1 MSGHFLRVEPATAK
15 PTRFWEVDLLRGF
28 AFILM
33 VIYHGAFDLAVF
45 GGWPI
50 AVTSGAWRV
59 FADFIAS
66 LFLFVSGVSLVL
78 ARSRAA
84 HDSRS
89 YWWHVLRRSSR
100 LAAAAALVTVVTW
113 VISPRDVVLFGILH
127 LILLSSLVALP
138 LLRLGL
144 WNLPIAAVAWLLG
157 LLLARLPGNPWL
169 FWVGLVPE
177 NYRSFDFRP
186 FLPWF
191 AVVLLGVSA
200 GSWLYSGGRRRW
212 AFPSW
217 EGVLPFSILIGL
229 GRHSL
234 MLYLIHQPV
243 LVVLLAVLGLIDVG
257 RLIG

>member
-1 MSGHFLRVEPATAK
+1 MSGPSLRVVPETGSR
-15 PTRFWEVDLLRGF
+15 TRFWEVDLLRGF
-28 AFILM
+28 AFVLM

-50 AVTSGAWRV
+50 TVTSGAWRV
-59 FADFIAS
+59 FADCIAS

-78 ARSRAA
+78 ARFRAS
-84 HDSRS
+84 HDPRS

-100 LAAAAALVTVVTW
+100 LASAAALVTVVTW
-113 VISPRDVVLFGILH
+113 LISPRDVVLFGILH
-127 LILLSSLVALP
+127 LILLSNLVALP
-138 LLRLGL
+138 LLRFGL
-144 WNLPIAAVAWLLG
+144 WNLPLAAAAWLLG

-169 FWVGLVPE
+169 FWVGLVPPD
-177 NYRSFDFRP
+177 YRSFDFRP

-200 GSWLYSGGRRRW
+200 AAWFYPSGQRRW

-217 EGVLPFSILIGL
+217 ERLLPFSILAWF

-234 MLYLIHQPV
+234 MLYLIHQP
-243 LVVLLAVLGLIDVG
+243 LLITLFVSLQLIDMRRLVG
-257 RLIG
+257 

>member
-1 MSGHFLRVEPATAK
+1 MT
-15 PTRFWEVDLLRGF
+15 
-28 AFILM
+28 I
-33 VIYHGAFDLAVF
+33 
-45 GGWPI
+45 
-50 AVTSGAWRV
+50 
-59 FADFIAS
+59 
-66 LFLFVSGVSLVL
+66 
-78 ARSRAA
+78 
-84 HDSRS
+84 
-89 YWWHVLRRSSR
+89 
-100 LAAAAALVTVVTW
+100 VTW

-217 EGVLPFSILIGL
+217 ERLFPISIVIWV

>member
-1 MSGHFLRVEPATAK
+1 MSGHFFRAEPVTAK
-15 PTRFWEVDLLRGF
+15 QTRFWEVDLLRGF

-50 AVTSGAWRV
+50 GVTSGAWRA

-78 ARSRAA
+78 ARSRAGQ
-84 HDSRS
+84 DTRS
-89 YWWHVLRRSSR
+89 YWWQVLRRSSR
-100 LAAAAALVTVVTW
+100 LAAAAALVTIVTW

-169 FWVGLVPE
+169 FWVGLVPAD
-177 NYRSFDFRP
+177 YRSFDFRP

-200 GSWLYSGGRRRW
+200 GSWLYSGGGRRW

-217 EGVLPFSILIGL
+217 ERLFPISIVIWL

-243 LVVLLAVLGLIDVG
+243 LVVLLAVLGLLDVG